1 MNDIHTVSCK
11 KSKIVF
17 FFFRMK
23 NIIPFT
29 AWFPIKSITFRS
41 ASSAGCLFKDQ
52 LIVL

>member
-1 MNDIHTVSCK
+1 MNHIHTVSCK

-17 FFFRMK
+17 FFRMK

-29 AWFPIKSITFRS
+29 AWFSIKSITFRS